1 MAVPD
6 ALFELRAARGYPVI
20 VLISAV
26 DRRILPTLRFVAR
39 LPFAQLRAVHVS
51 VDPEETSQV
60 ASAWM
65 TLGLSW
71 LPLYIWE
78 GAQGGIAATI
88 REALEG
94 EDKPGNVTVV
104 VPELN
109 MPRWWHGLLHRQTA
123 RRVAAQ
129 LQPID
134 GVTTVIVPFTVPDPD
149 RHQRLRGGLGGD
161 HPDGRRHPVDS

>member
-6 ALFELRAARGYPVI
+6 AVFQLRAARGYPVI

-51 VDPEETSQV
+51 VDPEETRRV
-60 ASAWM
+60 ARAWM

-78 GAQGGIAATI
+78 SAQEGIAATI
-88 REALEG
+88 RDALQEEG
-94 EDKPGNVTVV
+94 KPDNVTVV

-123 RRVAAQ
+123 RHIAAQ

-134 GVTTVIVPFTVPDPD
+134 GVTTVIVPFTIPVPAE
-149 RHQRLRGGLGGD
+149 HSLGSSHSLRA
-161 HPDGRRHPVDS
+161 RS